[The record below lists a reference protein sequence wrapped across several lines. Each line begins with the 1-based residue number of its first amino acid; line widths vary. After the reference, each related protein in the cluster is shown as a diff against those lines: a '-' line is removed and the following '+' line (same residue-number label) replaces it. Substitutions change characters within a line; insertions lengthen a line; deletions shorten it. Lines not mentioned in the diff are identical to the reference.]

1 LRCLLGLIAA
11 LALGAC
17 SRQSRPAHFFAEG
30 RPAKLSDWQMV
41 YVDAGKLQLNTGVIP
56 YDLNTPLF
64 SDYAHKLRTIWM
76 PPGTAAVYDANATF
90 DFPVGTVITK
100 TFYYPRPAGAARNRS
115 RARTISRRTSFA
127 RRTMPG
133 A

>member
-1 LRCLLGLIAA
+1 LTAA

-17 SRQSRPAHFFAEG
+17 SRPSHPAHFFAEG

-41 YVDAGKLQLNTGVIP
+41 YADGGKLALNTGVIP

-76 PPGTAAVYDANATF
+76 PSGMAAIYDANATF

-100 TFYYPRPAGAARNRS
+100 TFYYPRTVGAARD
-115 RARTISRRTSFA
+115 
-127 RRTMPG
+127 
-133 A
+133 